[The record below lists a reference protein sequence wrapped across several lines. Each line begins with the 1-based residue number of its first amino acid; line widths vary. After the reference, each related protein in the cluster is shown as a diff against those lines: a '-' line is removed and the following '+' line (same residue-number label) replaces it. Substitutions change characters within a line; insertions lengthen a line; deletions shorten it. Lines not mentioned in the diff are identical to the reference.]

1 LSILAPDPKYS
12 KRLKAGVAPDATL
25 DHTHVSFVDTLHHL
39 EGNLVNVANVMGIQA
54 LNQLNTSL
62 HPDPSSMTFV
72 ITLADDY
79 NHDGGVE
86 RQLKSIEKLITSQ
99 SVQLQIFQND
109 NFGEFEE
116 YKEDEAH
123 HTTTSSSS
131 SFRNSLSIGGGDVS
145 LNETPPPAAV
155 APGV

>member
-1 LSILAPDPKYS
+1 
-12 KRLKAGVAPDATL
+12 
-25 DHTHVSFVDTLHHL
+25 
-39 EGNLVNVANVMGIQA
+39 
-54 LNQLNTSL
+54 
-62 HPDPSSMTFV
+62 MTFV

-86 RQLKSIEKLITSQ
+86 RQLKKSIEKLITSH

-116 YKEDEAH
+116 YQEDEAH
-123 HTTTSSSS
+123 HTTTSWSS
-131 SFRNSLSIGGGDVS
+131 SFRDSLSIGGGDVS